1 MNRQMRLAF
10 PSARASDISRL
21 DQDWECWAIFA
32 DRICHIPG
40 MPGIPETIFLY
51 DPDLLE
57 VASIFRLTIETVEGF
72 GQYYRP

>member
-1 MNRQMRLAF
+1 
-10 PSARASDISRL
+10 
-21 DQDWECWAIFA
+21 
-32 DRICHIPG
+32 